1 MKFVPYL
8 SFNGNAE
15 EAINFYADILG
26 GEIQTIM
33 RFNEAPASDDMPPIP
48 EDYMDKVLHASL
60 SVNGELLYLSDTFPG
75 MDVTQGDQIEI
86 NIAYDSEDALRIA
99 FDKLAAGGTVKMPV
113 DTMFWNAVYGSLV
126 DKFGIGWSLDYEL
139 PKE

>member
-1 MKFVPYL
+1 MKLRLPMTCRRSPKIIWIKSFMLAYL
-8 SFNGNAE
+8 STANSC
-15 EAINFYADILG
+15 ISQI
-26 GEIQTIM
+26 
-33 RFNEAPASDDMPPIP
+33 R
-48 EDYMDKVLHASL
+48 SL
-60 SVNGELLYLSDTFPG
+60 EWMSP
-75 MDVTQGDQIEI
+75 QGDQIEI